1 MLVGC
6 LQRNNQ
12 MWSETV
18 ITFWLPWCNTCTSE
32 YNSRRPASKSCYIS
46 MIMMLMTKLVFYWI
60 SFSATGII
68 LQEEETGPLL
78 RSCLIAFWSRH
89 HMATHIL
96 SPTDWSSTALFWK
109 TTTSWRD
116 VPRSWTRRS
125 SMQSVQM
132 NTSKRWESL
141 SPSLSSPGDATVSR
155 LHGQRHQLRPPPS
168 QPRRR
173 SQRCDETKWKPGRL
187 PPVPGSCLQ
196 QPCCVPEPPCKWG
209 QAGCCR
215 FNLKHKHLALSQW
228 YWSEQFW
235 QDHQQKKIFH
245 PQCSLYYSQSVKHS

>member
-96 SPTDWSSTALFWK
+96 SPTDWSSTALSWK

-125 SMQSVQM
+125 SMQRVQM
-132 NTSKRWESL
+132 NSSATKRWVSHLPSPPQVRPLFLACSL
-141 SPSLSSPGDATVSR
+141 NATNSALLLLSLGADPNIVSRYGSVVSSPLHRAAFNNNPAVCRSLLASGAKQDDAGWTWNINILYFHNDIDLYNFDKIIIKRNTSPS
-155 LHGQRHQLRPPPS
+155 
-168 QPRRR
+168 
-173 SQRCDETKWKPGRL
+173 
-187 PPVPGSCLQ
+187 
-196 QPCCVPEPPCKWG
+196 
-209 QAGCCR
+209 
-215 FNLKHKHLALSQW
+215 
-228 YWSEQFW
+228 
-235 QDHQQKKIFH
+235 I
-245 PQCSLYYSQSVKHS
+245 